1 MVADFF
7 VPPQRFTS
15 TMIQALRRLI
25 PSAIAV
31 CVLTIPGLSQ
41 APRGAGLAV
50 ALDSIHAD
58 NIKSDIFFIASDELG
73 GRDTPS
79 NGQRIAARFIRA
91 RLQRLGFSPG
101 TPDGFL
107 YKYKLICRELNLAG
121 TRAQAVKAG
130 KSIDFSFGSEY
141 AFHSSGITTAT
152 TAGNV
157 VYCGDSDEAKLASL
171 DLSGKWALCEDNG
184 MSGKDRRTA
193 VKKAGAVGVLLAP
206 GSKTSE
212 DKMASRI
219 KEYLSGAKRP
229 GVQFPGNRA
238 EERDLF
244 PYVIVSGPAVARVLQ
259 LAGPADSANA
269 RPAVGTDL
277 GVVFTD
283 TRKESSVDGMVDV
296 ENVCGF
302 WPGADPVLSKEVI
315 IISAHYDHVGTDA
328 NGVVFNGA
336 DDNGSGTTGLLQLAE
351 ALTVNG
357 PMRRSVLLMWVS
369 GEEKGLYGSRAWCM
383 APSLPEGHRAV
394 CDINIDMI
402 GRNAPD
408 MLLITP
414 TKARP
419 KDYNGLVRLAES
431 LSAEEGFPTL
441 GSADQYWQRSD
452 QVNFATYLK
461 IPVTFLFSDVHE
473 DYHQSTDDPEKIDCD
488 KIRRVS
494 RLVLRMIDGLQADK
508 LDL

>member
-1 MVADFF
+1 
-7 VPPQRFTS
+7 
-15 TMIQALRRLI
+15 MIQALRRLL
-25 PSAIAV
+25 PFVFAIG
-31 CVLTIPGLSQ
+31 VLTIPCFSQ
-41 APRGAGLAV
+41 ASRGAGLAV
-50 ALDSIHAD
+50 ALDSIRTD
-58 NIKSDIFFIASDELG
+58 NVKSDIFFIASDELG

-79 NGQRIAARFIRA
+79 SGQRIAARFIRA
-91 RLQRLGFSPG
+91 RLQRLGLSPG
-101 TPDGFL
+101 TPDGYL
-107 YKYKLICRELNLAG
+107 YKYTLVRRELNLAG
-121 TRAQAVKAG
+121 TSAQVVRAG
-130 KSIDFSFGSEY
+130 KSIDFSFGNEY
-141 AFHSSGITTAT
+141 AFHSGGIATAT

-157 VYCGDSDEAKLASL
+157 VYCGDVDVAKLETL
-171 DLSGKWALCEDNG
+171 DLAGKWALCEDNG
-184 MSGKDRRTA
+184 LRTSDRRGA
-193 VKKAGAVGVLLAP
+193 VKKAGAVGILLGP
-206 GSKTSE
+206 GSKTSDE
-212 DKMASRI
+212 KMASRI

-238 EERDLF
+238 EERELF
-244 PYVIVSGPAVARVLQ
+244 PYLIVSGPAMAQMLL
-259 LAGPADSANA
+259 LAGPADPANA
-269 RPAVGTDL
+269 RPSVGTDL

-283 TRKESSVDGMVDV
+283 TRKEDGVDGMVEV

-328 NGVVFNGA
+328 AGVVFNGA

-351 ALTVNG
+351 ALAVNG

-369 GEEKGLYGSRAWCM
+369 GEEKGLYGSRAWCS

-394 CDINIDMI
+394 CNINIDMI

-414 TKARP
+414 TKAR
-419 KDYNGLVRLAES
+419 KSDYNGLTRLAES
-431 LSAEEGFPTL
+431 LCAEEGFPTL
-441 GSADQYWQRSD
+441 GSADQYWTRSD
-452 QVNFATYLK
+452 QVNFASYMK
-461 IPVTFLFSDVHE
+461 IPVAFLFSDVHE

-488 KIRRVS
+488 KIRRVT